1 MLVLA
6 CLVVVATPSG
16 AQQAPATLT
25 LEDAIQLAR
34 QNNPDYL
41 ARANDE
47 GPADVAVREA
57 YGSLLPGASVNGG
70 MRWEDAGQVFFG
82 GLTGSDLGVD
92 RTPAQVYSNYSLGL
106 NYQFSGSTL
115 FNVGRERATRRA
127 TLATVRAAGAT
138 LELQVTQAYLAAMRS
153 RDGVELARQEL
164 ARAEENLRLARA
176 RVEVGAAI
184 GLEATQAEV
193 ERGRAEVDLLTAE
206 TTHES
211 NKLLLLQVMGV
222 ELDGTVELTS
232 TFDVVEPR
240 WTQAALTDLAI
251 RNNPQLHA
259 TEASLGAASAGV
271 KMAKSGWFPSL
282 SMSAG
287 WSGFARQVLDEQ
299 SLVDNARSTLA
310 NQRNACQLTNDLYSL
325 LPNPPAPTD
334 CSLFVLTP
342 EAEQRI
348 LEQNRQFPFDF
359 QNQPFGV
366 TLNLSLP
373 LFQGFSRQRQI
384 EEATVAEDDAR
395 LRLRGERLRVRTS
408 VATRYLAL
416 TAAYQAVGLEQRNT
430 ELADQ
435 QLRLARER
443 YEVGSA
449 TFLELMEA
457 ETLKARADRAYL
469 LAVYAYHEALA
480 LLESE
485 VGQPLRTVEGGDR

>member
-1 MLVLA
+1 MVA
-6 CLVVVATPSG
+6 FVALVVAG
-16 AQQAPATLT
+16 QARAQQAPASLT
-25 LEDAIQLAR
+25 LDEAIQLAR

-47 GPADVAVREA
+47 ATADVVVREA
-57 YGSLLPGASVNGG
+57 YGSLLPSASVNGG
-70 MRWEDAGQVFFG
+70 MRWEDQGQVFLG
-82 GLTGSDLGVD
+82 SLTGSDLGVD
-92 RTPAQVYSNYSLGL
+92 RTPAQVYSNYSVGL
-106 NYQFSGSTL
+106 SYQLSGATL
-115 FNVGRERATRRA
+115 FNLGRQQAARRA
-127 TLATVRAAGAT
+127 TAATVRAAAAT
-138 LELQVTQAYLAAMRS
+138 LELQVTQAYLTAMRS

-164 ARAEENLRLARA
+164 ARAEENLRLAQA
-176 RVEVGAAI
+176 RVDVGAAI
-184 GLEATQAEV
+184 GMEATQAEV

-211 NKLLLLQVMGV
+211 NKLFLLQVMGV
-222 ELDGTVELTS
+222 ELDGTIELATS
-232 TFDVVEPR
+232 FDVVEPQ
-240 WTQAALTDLAI
+240 WTQEQLTELAI

-259 TEASLGAASAGV
+259 TEANLGAASAGV
-271 KMAKSGWFPSL
+271 KMAKSSWFPSL

-287 WSGFARQVLDEQ
+287 WSGFARQVLDEE
-299 SLVDNARSTLA
+299 SLVDRARSALA
-310 NQRNACQLTNDLYSL
+310 NQRNACQLTNDLYTL

-334 CSLFVLTP
+334 CSQFVLTP
-342 EAEQRI
+342 DAEQRI
-348 LEQNRQFPFDF
+348 LDQNRQFPFDF

-366 TLNLSLP
+366 TVNLSLP

-384 EEATVAEDDAR
+384 EEASVAEDDAR

-408 VATRYLAL
+408 VATRYLTL
-416 TAAYQAVGLEQRNT
+416 TAAYRAVGLEQRNT